1 MAEGKFV
8 ISAQNRIKE
17 GLDAAQRDL
26 GSFTTAAENLGK
38 KLEAA
43 FTATAIV
50 AGLKKLGEATFDC
63 YKEFGEAERRL
74 NPLKIALDHND
85 ASIRRAT
92 GLIENMSKMTL
103 ASKDDIEGLVSELAA
118 LGKSDDEIE
127 AITRASV
134 NLSNVTGKD
143 LNSAFTLV
151 NATYSGTAGKL
162 DKLLPQIGDLTKEQ
176 LAAGGATNLINERFG
191 DLSAKLAD
199 NDIPQKLK
207 NIQDGFSDLK
217 ENIGQQAAGFFD
229 PMITE
234 LNKFITGLNKTIEAQ
249 RIATRQMMT
258 QNKFNNLV
266 MKGDAAGVSDF
277 MAGMSGSMT
286 KAEGQAWI
294 DTARKQ
300 NPLATGAQ
308 AAALRAAELA
318 VLTFPVKLAEA
329 VETIRTTTTG
339 GAPLRGSTTST
350 PIVEKSLASD
360 AMNASDYAWSL
371 RYAGL
376 ANVYF
381 DSISDTSLASDALS
395 ASDMAWSNRY
405 AGLAK
410 EYTDSIPNTSLATEA
425 LSEADKAWSA
435 RYAGLAKVYADSIHQ
450 TSLASDA
457 LSASDQAWS
466 DRYARLAEAFR
477 NTPLPA
483 LPTDGGGF
491 RAQGQSTISGPI
503 GGGGAS
509 PAAQIA
515 ANTGILDTISQ
526 ALRGSLT
533 TVMSGMTSFTSA
545 ISGSLGTIMS
555 ALGPFGNMI
564 AGMNPALA
572 LLIPV
577 IDGFAQIMG
586 PVLTATLE
594 PVIGA
599 LTAVGTI
606 LAQALLPVFDA
617 LYPIINTIAE
627 IFMVALSPILTLVAA
642 NFEMLGAVIE
652 LLSPILGIVA
662 KAFIIVTSPIEFVAD
677 MLTALG
683 RNIAIFIHNLKGL
696 FVANQRD
703 YVGFES
709 DAFTGLGDRLNRI
722 DSLMNTKAT
731 FTERGGATST
741 ASESASY
748 RTQSITINIYQQA
761 AVVGQAG
768 MTEFARII
776 RGEFVQLG
784 YMGQ

>member
-74 NPLKIALDHND
+74 NTLKIALDNND

-92 GLIENMSKMTL
+92 SLIESMSKMTL
-103 ASKDDIEGLVSELAA
+103 ASKDDIEGLASELAA
-118 LGKSDDEIE
+118 LGKSDEEIE
-127 AITRASV
+127 AITKASV

-191 DLSAKLAD
+191 DLSAKLAA

-207 NIQDGFSDLK
+207 NIKDGFSDLK
-217 ENIGQQAAGFFD
+217 ENIGQNAAGFFD

-308 AAALRAAELA
+308 AAALRAAEIA

-339 GAPLRGSTTST
+339 GA
-350 PIVEKSLASD
+350 
-360 AMNASDYAWSL
+360 
-371 RYAGL
+371 
-376 ANVYF
+376 
-381 DSISDTSLASDALS
+381 AL
-395 ASDMAWSNRY
+395 
-405 AGLAK
+405 G
-410 EYTDSIPNTSLATEA
+410 ETGGT
-425 LSEADKAWSA
+425 KAWSIA
-435 RYAGLAKVYADSIHQ
+435 ELYGAYKLGSGTMGQSGIPGRTGTNIPLQNLNIRDDLESYGWNAAMLAKPVIEFRDDLESYGWDGLAETAFDRFRKQWAKSVDEGMRPEEGGEYSPNYA
-450 TSLASDA
+450 A
-457 LSASDQAWS
+457 QAVRE
-466 DRYARLAEAFR
+466 DIAETFQYWERVSKDFR
-477 NTPLPA
+477 DDLESYDWEGLVERI

-503 GGGGAS
+503 GGGGLS

-515 ANTGILDTISQ
+515 SNMSFMDSIGKFFGDLASGAGSLISSFSSIKMLLDPISVILQGFMSVIGPLINNALQPLIGILTVIGQ
-526 ALRGSLT
+526 YLGQMLT
-533 TVMSGMTSFTSA
+533 
-545 ISGSLGTIMS
+545 
-555 ALGPFGNMI
+555 
-564 AGMNPALA
+564 
-572 LLIPV
+572 
-577 IDGFAQIMG
+577 
-586 PVLTATLE
+586 PVLEA
-594 PVIGA
+594 
-599 LTAVGTI
+599 
-606 LAQALLPVFDA
+606 
-617 LYPIINTIAE
+617 
-627 IFMVALSPILTLVAA
+627 
-642 NFEMLGAVIE
+642 LGAVAMKLAE
-652 LLSPILGIVA
+652 VFVWLYNNILVPVGVVIMGMFNALANSVIGIA
-662 KAFIIVTSPIEFVAD
+662 NAFIQIRNGIAWMFGGNQAALIAERSFDQGAPQRIEIGTVMAAGSSS
-677 MLTALG
+677 MA
-683 RNIAIFIHNLKGL
+683 A
-696 FVANQRD
+696 
-703 YVGFES
+703 
-709 DAFTGLGDRLNRI
+709 
-722 DSLMNTKAT
+722 
-731 FTERGGATST
+731 T

-784 YMGQ
+784 YLGQ